1 LARRLATARDGDPM
15 EFDQFKVRF
24 AIYMICVVYLLAS
37 FFWDRTLTV
46 FVYPVIITLSL
57 TAADFAWML
66 LRPGINHPRRR
77 ASVVLDMAGISW
89 GMALGGETLAPIF
102 AIYPWVI
109 LGNGFRYGRWYL
121 HYSQIVGAAGFAG
134 VLLLSEFWRSQL
146 MTGVSLMLV
155 LILVPWYAAALIS
168 RLHAASHRLHEARGE
183 AEAANVA
190 KTKFLAAASHDL
202 RQPMQALSMYA
213 SVLEQRVSD
222 PDAARVVQGVQLSCR
237 TLEQLFDGLL
247 DISKIESGVIRPN
260 VVDFPLM
267 PVIEQVVAAERPIA
281 AHKGLQLRVVRC
293 SASVYSDPALLERM
307 LKNLVT
313 NAIRYT
319 ERGKILVGCRR
330 VSGARLRLEVVDSGI
345 GIDTH
350 EQERIFDEYYQV
362 TGINAQ
368 GLGLGLPIVKSL
380 SELLGHSLS
389 VRSAIGRGST
399 FSIELPLAPPAAV
412 PSTASHS
419 APISLAG
426 ANIVVVDDDAEIR
439 KSLRLLLESWG
450 CSAVCGGTL
459 GEVQERLRALRLKPD
474 ALIVDYRLAEAITG
488 MQVIEALRHE
498 FGTALPA
505 LIITGT
511 PNLALLRERAG
522 SIPFAMKPVPP
533 GKLRAFLSQVL
544 RERLAL
550 AS

>member
-1 LARRLATARDGDPM
+1 M
-15 EFDQFKVRF
+15 EFDQIKVRF
-24 AIYMICVVYLLAS
+24 AIEMICLVYLLI
-37 FFWDRTLTV
+37 FIFWDRTLTDDELVWV
-46 FVYPVIITLSL
+46 FPITIVLSL
-57 TAADFAWML
+57 TAGGFAWML
-66 LRPGINHPRRR
+66 LRPGTNHLRRR
-77 ASVVLDMAGISW
+77 ATVVLDMVAISW
-89 GMALGGETLAPIF
+89 AMALGGETLAPAF
-102 AIYPWVI
+102 ALYPWVI

-168 RLHAASHRLHEARGE
+168 RLHAASQRLQEARGE

-247 DISKIESGVIRPN
+247 DISKIESGVIRPS

-313 NAIRYT
+313 NAVRYT
-319 ERGKILVGCRR
+319 ERGRIVVGCRR
-330 VSGARLRLEVVDSGI
+330 IGGGRLRLEVVDSGI

-350 EQERIFDEYYQV
+350 EQEHIFDEYYQV

-412 PSTASHS
+412 TATASHP

-522 SIPFAMKPVPP
+522 SIPFAMKPIPP